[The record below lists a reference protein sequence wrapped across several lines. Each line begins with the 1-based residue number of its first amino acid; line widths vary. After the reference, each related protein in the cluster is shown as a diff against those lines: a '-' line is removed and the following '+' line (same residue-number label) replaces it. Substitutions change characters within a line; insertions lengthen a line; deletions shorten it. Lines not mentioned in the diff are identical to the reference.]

1 MFRRLT
7 GLLILFSFLWIKG
20 GVSFDLQTS
29 VKAIHSQHATSDD
42 QDESGQNSG
51 EDQKE
56 NKLLELADEFI
67 EDHSYDLPELSV
79 TVRKS
84 SLARVP
90 EVLSPSISIPSPP
103 PNLS

>member
-1 MFRRLT
+1 MFKRLT

-20 GVSFDLQTS
+20 GVSFDIQAGI
-29 VKAIHSQHATSDD
+29 KAIHSQHVNSDD
-42 QDESGQNSG
+42 QDEPGQNSS

-56 NKLLELADEFI
+56 SKLLELTDEFI
-67 EDHSYDLPELSV
+67 EDYCYDLPELSG
-79 TVRKS
+79 TSRKLNLS
-84 SLARVP
+84 RAP